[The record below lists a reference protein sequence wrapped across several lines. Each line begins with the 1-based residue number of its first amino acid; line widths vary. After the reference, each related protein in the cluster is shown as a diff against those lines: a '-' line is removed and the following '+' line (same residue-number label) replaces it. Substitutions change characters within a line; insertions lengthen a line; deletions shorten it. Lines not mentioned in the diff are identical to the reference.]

1 MLSNIQS
8 FKASFSC
15 LTEIVVSKLA
25 GFCKLKCRGGA
36 MLFPGIAEPKSFG
49 NSLDREIQ
57 NRGYIFYNLFSTSS
71 FKNVDVFDNAMRN
84 FRA

>member
-1 MLSNIQS
+1 
-8 FKASFSC
+8 
-15 LTEIVVSKLA
+15 
-25 GFCKLKCRGGA
+25 
-36 MLFPGIAEPKSFG
+36 MLFPGIAKPKSFG

-57 NRGYIFYNLFSTSS
+57 NRGNIFYNLFSTSS